1 MEPGRKIISF
11 ETVRLIGGSRV
22 WYIVRGPAILP
33 TYYGMTE
40 IRYSVQNSW
49 LADLGTDGSP
59 MGRAGWLA
67 DLGTDG
73 SPMGRA
79 GRHGRGVPVQAFLE
93 QYWGAESSPLT
104 GMGHP

>member
-59 MGRAGWLA
+59 MGRAG
-67 DLGTDG
+67 
-73 SPMGRA
+73 
-79 GRHGRGVPVQAFLE
+79 RHGRGVPVQAFLE

>member
-11 ETVRLIGGSRV
+11 ETVRLMSGSRV

-49 LADLGTDGSP
+49 LADLG
-59 MGRAGWLA
+59 
-67 DLGTDG
+67 
-73 SPMGRA
+73 MGRA
-79 GRHGRGVPVQAFLE
+79 GRRSRGGPVQAFLE

-104 GMGHP
+104 GMG